1 MYQTAYGRGGIMAK
15 YEKFKIKIEDAAANF
30 VYWLD
35 DTLIKSDTWLKTA
48 LSHLVNTAA
57 MLVTFVDNVHLVVDR
72 KLFVLH
78 YYIAKFLH
86 KQKKQFG
93 KYKKALLTYFAGTVA
108 IAVAVVALFSYATGY
123 EYSYNG
129 KHLGYVNNQE
139 DVTKV
144 LDLVSEEL
152 SKEYDSNI
160 QINEESDITFE
171 SVFILDKEIDN
182 IDTVLKRLTYMSDM
196 KAEAY
201 GIFIDGTLFVTVE
214 SEAAAKAV
222 LSNVYDEYV
231 KEESSKLK
239 YEEIGFKEDVQI
251 QQIDTKLAYISSVKQ
266 ATKKI
271 MKGGEKELTYKVK
284 SGDTI
289 YGICDKLDVTWDELK
304 EMNPG
309 LKQESI
315 YPGDTILLN
324 RATAAVTVRTV
335 EISTFGEKV
344 KYKTKYKK
352 SSDMYEGESR
362 VTQEGQYGKRV
373 VTARLTRD
381 NGEIVKRKTLE
392 SDVIIEPVT
401 EVIVEGTAPSP
412 KTLPTGT
419 LKYPV
424 YGAVLTSEFGWR
436 WGRNHDGV
444 DWGCGVGT
452 PIYAAD
458 GGTVTYTGWFGG
470 YGLYVEI
477 SHGSGVSTAYA
488 HLNDIYVS
496 NGEAVYQGQ
505 QIGTSGNT
513 GYSTGPHLHFEVMV
527 NGSVQDPLQYLH

>member
-1 MYQTAYGRGGIMAK
+1 MAK
-15 YEKFKIKIEDAAANF
+15 YEKFKKRIEDAAANL

-35 DTLIKSDTWLKTA
+35 DMLIKSDTWGKTA
-48 LSHLVNTAA
+48 GAHLVNVAA
-57 MLVTFVDNVHLVVDR
+57 MTITFLDNVHLVVDR
-72 KLFVLH
+72 KTFIVQYH
-78 YYIAKFLH
+78 VAKFLH
-86 KQKKQFG
+86 KQRKKLG
-93 KYKKALLTYFAGTVA
+93 NYKKALLTHFAGTVLIA
-108 IAVAVVALFSYATGY
+108 IAVVAIFSYATGY

-201 GIFIDGTLFVTVE
+201 GIFIDGALYVTVE
-214 SEAAAKAV
+214 SEAVAKAV
-222 LSNVYDEYV
+222 LSNIYDDYV
-231 KEESSKLK
+231 KTESEKLK

-251 QQIDTKLAYISSVKQ
+251 QKVNTKLAYISSAKQ
-266 ATKKI
+266 ATNKI
-271 MKGGEKELTYKVK
+271 MKGGEKEVVYKVK
-284 SGDTI
+284 NGDTI
-289 YGICDKLDVTWDELK
+289 YGICEKLDVTWEEIK

-315 YPGDTILLN
+315 YPGDEILLN

-335 EISTFGEKV
+335 EVATFGEKV

-352 SSDMYEGESR
+352 SSDMYEGEER
-362 VTQEGQYGKRV
+362 VTQEGQSGKRV
-373 VTARLTRD
+373 VTARLTRE

-392 SDVIIEPVT
+392 SDIIIEPVT
-401 EVIVEGTAPSP
+401 EIIVQGTAPRP

-419 LKYPV
+419 LKYPI

-458 GGTVTYTGWFGG
+458 GGTVTYAGWFGG
-470 YGLYVEI
+470 YGLYIEI

-488 HLNDIYVS
+488 HCNDLYVGV
-496 NGEAVYQGQ
+496 GEQVYQGQ
-505 QIGTSGNT
+505 QIASSGNT
-513 GYSTGPHLHFEVMV
+513 GYSTGPHLHFEVMI

>member
-1 MYQTAYGRGGIMAK
+1 MAK
-15 YEKFKIKIEDAAANF
+15 YEKYKKIEDAAANF

-35 DTLIKSDTWLKTA
+35 EVLIKSDTWMKTA
-48 LSHLVNTAA
+48 VMHFVNTAA
-57 MLVTFVDNVHLVVDR
+57 MMVTCIDNLHLIVDR
-72 KLFVLH
+72 KLFILQ

-86 KQKKQFG
+86 KQRKQWE
-93 KYKKALLTYFAGTVA
+93 KYTKVLLTHFAGAVLIAVSVVA
-108 IAVAVVALFSYATGY
+108 IFSYATGY

-152 SKEYDSNI
+152 SKEYGSNI

-171 SVFILDKEIDN
+171 SVFILDKEIDS

-201 GIFIDGTLFVTVE
+201 GIFIDGALYVTVE
-214 SEAAAKAV
+214 NEAAAKAV
-222 LSNVYDEYV
+222 LSNIYDDFV
-231 KEESSKLK
+231 KEESEKLK

-266 ATKKI
+266 ATNKI
-271 MKGGEKELTYKVK
+271 MKGGEKEVTYKVK

-289 YGICDKLDVTWDELK
+289 YGICEKLDVTWEELK
-304 EMNPG
+304 EMNPK

-315 YPGDTILLN
+315 YPGDKILLN
-324 RATAAVTVRTV
+324 KATAAVTVRTV
-335 EISTFGEKV
+335 EVSTFGEKV

-362 VTQEGQYGKRV
+362 VTQEGQNGKRV
-373 VTARLTRD
+373 VTARLTRE

-392 SDVIIEPVT
+392 QSIIVEPVT
-401 EVIVEGTAPSP
+401 EIIVQGTAPRP

-458 GGTVTYTGWFGG
+458 GGTVTYAGWFGG
-470 YGLYVEI
+470 YGLYIEI

-488 HLNDIYVS
+488 HCNDLYVS
-496 NGEAVYQGQ
+496 VGEQVYQGQ
-505 QIGTSGNT
+505 QIASSGNT
-513 GYSTGPHLHFEVMV
+513 GNSTGPHLHFEVMI
-527 NGSVQDPLQYLH
+527 NGSVQDPFQYLH